1 MSEPKVLFEDHG
13 EIAVIKLNRPE
24 KRNALDQETVLLF
37 NEYTEKAKDKKYR
50 AVVIGGNGNAF
61 CAGADLTAAKDN
73 IGWESTEDALNNG
86 YILV

>member
-1 MSEPKVLFEDHG
+1 MLKKKYSCVKVNQQNDG
-13 EIAVIKLNRPE
+13 ITWVIFNRPE

-61 CAGADLTAAKDN
+61 CAGADLEYLNQMKDFSYKKN
-73 IGWESTEDALNNG
+73 F
-86 YILV
+86 

>member
-13 EIAVIKLNRPE
+13 DIAVIKLNRPE

-37 NEYTEKAKDKKYR
+37 NEYSEKAKDKKYR

-61 CAGADLTAAKDN
+61 CAGADLTAAQDN
-73 IGWESTEDALNNG
+73 MGWKNTEDALNNG
-86 YILV
+86 